1 MNAVRL
7 SHGRFGR
14 RAVLTGLFACVTAL
28 LAAVPAPAAV
38 AGDGDLSPRLAELAT
53 ATVRSLPPA
62 QQANRLDLPAA
73 GPASLMRRGSR
84 VVAEVRFDQG
94 AVAGADSL
102 RDAGA
107 EVLDVSPRYQI
118 VTVAARPAELP
129 DLGAVA
135 GVGGVTEVLEP
146 IIRGVDCGGSF
157 RSEGD
162 GQLNTPSA
170 RASWGV
176 DGSGVTVGI
185 VSDSFDRRAGAAT
198 HAAND
203 VFSGD
208 LPGSASPCGSNQPVG
223 VLSDPMSTGSDEGR
237 AMAQIVHDL
246 APGAAI
252 DFATAAGGQT
262 AFAKNIKA
270 LAGAGA
276 RVIADDA
283 IYPEEPFFQDGPV
296 AVAINEVVAGGAS
309 YFTAVGND
317 NVISAGN
324 EVGSFEGTFSTAG
337 SCPAGVPGS
346 ACADFDPGGGTD
358 NAYDMTVAPGAEAIL
373 DLQWAEPWGGVQT
386 NLDLYLVDG
395 AGNVLA
401 SSTNLNVS
409 GTQRPFEAL
418 AWKNTGSTTAAV
430 KLAIPRVFG
439 SGTPRLKFVQI
450 GNGATGVVPTPEQLA
465 TSSAGF
471 TIGPTV
477 IGHSGAASAI
487 SAGAVLFSNSTKP
500 ENYSSRGPVVQFFG
514 PVAGV
519 SPAAPTGERV
529 IAKPDLVATD
539 CGATT
544 FFAQKSAG
552 VWRFCGT
559 SAAAP
564 HAAAVAALMR
574 QANPGASAAQIRAA
588 LLASARPVGAFG
600 PTAVGAGLPDAFAA
614 VNSVAL
620 APAVTITKAPQPLGR
635 DRRPTIEFAANRP
648 VTFAC
653 ALDGS
658 TPTPC
663 ASPYRVPTNLRDGKH
678 GFLVTATDAGGRVGA
693 SPVASFTIDTRAP
706 RTKIAKHPPK
716 LVRTGQPRARVEF
729 RFRSS
734 EGGAKFVCKVDR
746 GLRRFCARKLVV
758 RLEPGRHKVL
768 AKAVDAAGN
777 VDPTAA
783 VFHFTVKRA
792 G

>member
-7 SHGRFGR
+7 SRR
-14 RAVLTGLFACVTAL
+14 RAVFSGLLACAIAL
-28 LAAVPAPAAV
+28 AAAVPAFAA
-38 AGDGDLSPRLAELAT
+38 AREDGGLSPRLAQLAT
-53 ATVRSLPPA
+53 AAVRSLSPA
-62 QQANRLDLPAA
+62 QQAQRLDLPAG
-73 GPASLMRRGSR
+73 GPASLTRRGNR

-94 AVAGADSL
+94 AAVGADAL

-107 EVLDVSPRYQI
+107 EVLDVSTRYQTA
-118 VTVAARPAELP
+118 TVAAKPAELP
-129 DLGAVA
+129 ALGAVA

-162 GQLNTPSA
+162 GQLNAPSA
-170 RASWGV
+170 RANLGV

-198 HAAND
+198 HAAGD
-203 VFSGD
+203 VLSGD
-208 LPGSASPCGSNQPVG
+208 LPGPGSPCGSSQPVA
-223 VLSDPMSTGSDEGR
+223 VLSDPMSSGSDEGR

-262 AFAKNIKA
+262 AFAKNINA

-276 RVIADDA
+276 QVIADDA

-296 AVAINEVVAGGAS
+296 AVAINEVVARGVS
-309 YFTAVGND
+309 YFTATGND

-324 EVGSFEGTFSTAG
+324 DVASVEGTFFSAG
-337 SCPAGVPGS
+337 SCPAGVPGA
-346 ACADFDPGGGTD
+346 ACADFDPSGGGTD
-358 NAYDMTVAPGAEAIL
+358 NGYDLTVAPGAEAVL

-386 NLDLYLVDG
+386 NLDAYLVEASG
-395 AGNVLA
+395 TVLA

-418 AWKNTGSTTAAV
+418 AWQNTGATTASV

-439 SGTPRLKFVQI
+439 SGTPRFKVVQI
-450 GNGATGVVPTPEQLA
+450 GNGATGVVPTAEQIA
-465 TSSAGF
+465 ISSPGF

-477 IGHSGAASAI
+477 IGHSGAAGAI
-487 SAGAVLFSNSTKP
+487 SAGAILFSTATKP
-500 ENYSSRGPVVQFFG
+500 ELYSSRGPAVQFFG
-514 PVAGV
+514 PVIGA

-529 IAKPDLVATD
+529 ISKPDLVATD
-539 CGATT
+539 CGVTT

-600 PTAVGAGLPDAFAA
+600 SNAVGAGLPDAFAA

-620 APAVTITKAPQPLGR
+620 APTVAITRAPRPLGR
-635 DRRPTIEFAANRP
+635 DPRPTIEFVANRP
-648 VTFAC
+648 VAFAC

-658 TPTPC
+658 APVPC
-663 ASPYRVPTNLRDGKH
+663 ASPYRVPTDLRDGRH
-678 GFLVTATDAGGRVGA
+678 VFLVTGTDVGGRVGFA
-693 SPVASFTIDTRAP
+693 PLASFTIDTTAP
-706 RTKIAKHPPK
+706 QTKIAKHPPK
-716 LVRTGQPRARVEF
+716 LVWTQRGRARVEL

-746 GLRRFCARKLVV
+746 RRRICDKKLVL
-758 RLEPGRHKVL
+758 RLGVGRYVVK

-783 VFHFTVKRA
+783 VFRFAVKRA